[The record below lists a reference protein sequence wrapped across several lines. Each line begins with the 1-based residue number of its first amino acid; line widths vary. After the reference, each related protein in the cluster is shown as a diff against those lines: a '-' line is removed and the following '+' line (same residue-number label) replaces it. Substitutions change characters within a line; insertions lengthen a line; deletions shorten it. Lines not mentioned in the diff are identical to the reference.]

1 MIAFLRLAVLA
12 ASVCVFAPAE
22 ASTIVVANAGPLGL
36 KVDASR
42 RNVKALVGQ
51 SGIITDVNVTLD
63 VSSCDTDVNLDGSCS
78 PAGFHTFNDELY
90 LTLISP
96 TGTRARLV
104 RAGELIGFTPN
115 NRGVMTFD
123 DSASSTLLGQPI
135 QTGTFLPSQ
144 ALSRFNGEDA
154 FGTWRILIGDTTPQ
168 DVQQLNAFSL
178 SISVTDVPLPATMG
192 LMLPALGGLLALR
205 RRKA

>member
-1 MIAFLRLAVLA
+1 MIAFMRLAVLA

-22 ASTIVVANAGPLGL
+22 AATIVVANAGPLGL

-42 RNVKALVGQ
+42 RNTQALVGV

-78 PAGFHTFNDELY
+78 PNGAHTFNDELF

-115 NRGVMTFD
+115 NRGAMTFD
-123 DSASSTLLGQPI
+123 DSATTSLFGLPI

-154 FGTWRILIGDTTPQ
+154 FGTWRILIGDTTAQ
-168 DVQQLNAFSL
+168 DVQQLNSYSL
-178 SISVTDVPLPATMG
+178 SISVTDVPLPPALG
-192 LMLPALGGLLALR
+192 LMLPALGGLVALR